1 MRQFAAW
8 TTIFH
13 FKTSRIYAWWAV
25 IIVIVISL
33 LDLLGWIYN
42 ITFLKSVL
50 IQWTPMKMITA
61 CCFLASTASLAISNL
76 SRDRSP
82 ARYISLVLGLA
93 VIIAGIASI
102 YSYSS
107 NISTANIPATHY
119 SPLLDFFLSTDERM
133 ALITALLFSFTGVV
147 LVLLTIPTG
156 KYREIAHLL
165 TIPVLFIAY
174 VIPMR
179 YIIEI
184 HNINTFLNIPVA
196 FNTAIAFCF
205 LAIAILCFYPET
217 RLMQVFTGHFAGS
230 IMARRLLAGLLIIPI
245 IIGWLRLTSER
256 LHILSSDMGVA
267 FVAVA
272 YTFCLIAIVWLS
284 ARSVNETDKQRRKSE
299 DKIRKNEQ
307 RLKYH
312 FENSPL
318 AIIEWDESFIVTLW
332 SNEAERMFGRNACE
346 TLGKKIDSL
355 NLIFEADVPIVEKT
369 MQRLL
374 SGQEHTVVS
383 SNRNYTKSG
392 EIIECIWYNS
402 VLLDKDG
409 HMTSVMS
416 LVQDVTERRKA
427 EKLLLQSRE
436 QYRMLVEMSPYAVFV
451 NRNNKIVY
459 VNPACLALF
468 GASSEQEIKG
478 RSPYE
483 LFHEDSHA
491 IIEARLNSLV
501 KGDSVPLNEE
511 RIVRLD
517 KSVREVDVA
526 ASIFT
531 DQDGQAI
538 QVILHDVTE
547 NKRSKAKLIKLNQTL
562 IALDKCSQAM
572 VRSND
577 ENSYLKEVCQII
589 IEVCHYTMVW
599 IGYALEDA
607 DKKVLPMVH
616 FGLDNGYLESQRISW
631 ADTERGRGPTG
642 TAIRTGKAVTCRNM
656 LTDPTFLPW
665 REQAL
670 KRGYASSIALPLIT
684 NGKTLGALTIYSK
697 IPDSFS
703 EEEKELL
710 TELANDLAY
719 GITAI
724 RWKIAQAKA
733 EEQLQKYAEDLKEL
747 NATKDKFFGIIA
759 HDLKN
764 PFTSILGASEVLA
777 SNAEEFDM
785 ETIKK
790 FSILL
795 HDAGKNGYAMLENLL
810 EWSRSQTG
818 KLSYVPRKVN
828 VSEVIQQNLDNLIL
842 TADQKEIKMQMSVPE
857 DLYIMADLNMTHT
870 ILRNLLNNALKFTHR
885 KGLVNICATQAE
897 KDVIITIKDNGIG
910 ISEEDQKKLFRLDV
924 KYTQIGT
931 AEERGTGLGLLLCK
945 EFIEKQGGTIWVE
958 SIPGQGSSFNFTLP
972 AVLPVPSQTT
982 SAVNSIPPEN

>member
-1 MRQFAAW
+1 
-8 TTIFH
+8 
-13 FKTSRIYAWWAV
+13 
-25 IIVIVISL
+25 
-33 LDLLGWIYN
+33 
-42 ITFLKSVL
+42 
-50 IQWTPMKMITA
+50 
-61 CCFLASTASLAISNL
+61 
-76 SRDRSP
+76 
-82 ARYISLVLGLA
+82 
-93 VIIAGIASI
+93 
-102 YSYSS
+102 
-107 NISTANIPATHY
+107 
-119 SPLLDFFLSTDERM
+119 
-133 ALITALLFSFTGVV
+133 
-147 LVLLTIPTG
+147 
-156 KYREIAHLL
+156 
-165 TIPVLFIAY
+165 
-174 VIPMR
+174 
-179 YIIEI
+179 
-184 HNINTFLNIPVA
+184 
-196 FNTAIAFCF
+196 
-205 LAIAILCFYPET
+205 
-217 RLMQVFTGHFAGS
+217 
-230 IMARRLLAGLLIIPI
+230 
-245 IIGWLRLTSER
+245 
-256 LHILSSDMGVA
+256 MGVA

-272 YTFCLIAIVWLS
+272 YTFCLIGIVWLS
-284 ARSVNETDKQRRKSE
+284 ARSVNETDMKRRDSE
-299 DKIRKNEQ
+299 EKIRKNEQ

-332 SNEAERMFGRNACE
+332 SNEAEHIFGWNACD

-355 NLIFEADVPIVEKT
+355 NLIIEEDIPVVEKT

-374 SGQEHTVVS
+374 SGQEHTVIS
-383 SNRNYTKSG
+383 TNHNYTKSG

-402 VLLDKDG
+402 VLMDKDG

-427 EKLLLQSRE
+427 EKLLLHSRE
-436 QYRMLVEMSPYAVFV
+436 QYRMLVEISPYAVFM
-451 NRNNKIVY
+451 NRNNKV
-459 VNPACLALF
+459 VFANRACLALF
-468 GASSEQEIKG
+468 GASSEQEIIG

-483 LFHEDSHA
+483 LFHEESHA
-491 IIEARLNSLV
+491 IIEARIESLK

-511 RIVRLD
+511 KIVRLD
-517 KSVREVDVA
+517 KSVREVEVA

-531 DQDGQAI
+531 DQEGQAI

-547 NKRSKAKLIKLNQTL
+547 NKKTAAKLLKLNQTL

-577 ENSYLKEVCQII
+577 ESSFLKEVCQII
-589 IEVCHYTMVW
+589 IEICQYRMVW

-631 ADTERGRGPTG
+631 ADTERGHGPTG
-642 TAIRTGKAVTCRNM
+642 TAIRTGKAVTCCNM
-656 LTDPTFLPW
+656 LTDPNFLPW

-670 KRGYASSIALPLIT
+670 KRGYASSIALPLTT
-684 NGKTLGALTIYSK
+684 NGKTIGALTIYSK
-697 IPDSFS
+697 VPDSFS
-703 EEEKELL
+703 GEEINLL
-710 TELANDLAY
+710 TELANDVAY

-724 RWKIAQAKA
+724 RWKIAQARA
-733 EEQLQKYAEDLKEL
+733 EKQLQKYAEDLKEL

-777 SNAEEFDM
+777 ANAEEFDP

-790 FSILL
+790 FSLLL

-818 KLSYVPRKVN
+818 KLSYIPRKVN
-828 VSEVIQQNLDNLIL
+828 VSEVIQQNLDNLALI
-842 TADQKEIKMQMSVPE
+842 AAQKEITLQMSAPI
-857 DLYIMADLNMTHT
+857 DLTMMADLNMTHT

-885 KGLVNICATQAE
+885 KGLVNIDATRVK
-897 KDVIITIKDNGIG
+897 KDVVFTIRDNGIG

-945 EFIEKQGGTIWVE
+945 EFVEKQGGKIWVE
-958 SIPGQGSSFNFTLP
+958 SIPGEGSSFKFTLP
-972 AVLPVPSQTT
+972 AALPVPSQTT
-982 SAVNSIPPEN
+982 SSVNSITPED